1 MSEQVAAWIWLCF
14 MAYVAFG
21 VLLWIALAFG
31 LMKRL
36 DASAAVA
43 PWRVK
48 AILAPGLIV
57 LWPIVLSKL
66 HKSRERAS

>member
-1 MSEQVAAWIWLCF
+1 MSEQVAAWIWLCLA
-14 MAYVAFG
+14 AYVSFG
-21 VLLWIALAFG
+21 ALLWIALTLG
-31 LMKRL
+31 IMKRL

-66 HKSRERAS
+66 LKSRERAS